1 MFIPKTQWERR
12 DEMKYTFHVS
22 KCDRLFNWLLRGG
35 DIRLTKGHVLPSADM
50 LAKKKY
56 CKWHD

>member
-1 MFIPKTQWERR
+1 
-12 DEMKYTFHVS
+12 MKYTFHVS

-35 DIRLTKGHVLPSADM
+35 DIRLTEGHVLPSADM
-50 LAKKKY
+50 LTKKKY